1 MSRAGRKTLGGTALS
16 RLKYPCL
23 VPSCESTFRSDVLK
37 THYLNSVNFDKD
49 GFPIDP
55 ESSEFG
61 KLNQKYK
68 DHTRFFFNNGYSL
81 QKLPNPG
88 KPVGAKNSVLKY
100 FSPGNV
106 QSAETEK
113 AEEDEKRQRCESENT
128 AGCSSWLEAND
139 DQRDTCEEV
148 SGNDEENDEE
158 MELQRRLNV
167 SRGHDATEE
176 HNMEPQI
183 SSGGDYRAW
192 QDRRVKNKC
201 TLILEPVYL
210 VVHML
215 KLTMEVGKLTI
226 MRWKWK

>member
-1 MSRAGRKTLGGTALS
+1 MSRAGRNKLGGTALS

-23 VPSCESTFRSDVLK
+23 VPSCENTFRSDVLK

-49 GFPIDP
+49 GFPLDP

-61 KLNQKYK
+61 KLNQKSK

-88 KPVGAKNSVLKY
+88 KPVGEKNSVLKY

-113 AEEDEKRQRCESENT
+113 AEEDINEPS
-128 AGCSSWLEAND
+128 GCSDRLEAGD
-139 DQRDTCEEV
+139 AMHQRDICQEV

-158 MELQRRLNV
+158 MELQRRL
-167 SRGHDATEE
+167 
-176 HNMEPQI
+176 M
-183 SSGGDYRAW
+183 Y
-192 QDRRVKNKC
+192 
-201 TLILEPVYL
+201 
-210 VVHML
+210 
-215 KLTMEVGKLTI
+215 
-226 MRWKWK
+226 